1 MNTYA
6 NTIKN
11 HLYDSISE
19 LDTISSLFLQNPGKD
34 FTRIRKLDFRTMV
47 EILLTMG
54 GQNLK
59 LEIMNYFSF
68 GVNTPTASAFVQQR
82 HKILPDAFNYL
93 FHDFTKKAMSFSR
106 TFNGYRL
113 LAVDGSNLSIF
124 YNPDDTETHFPNRAN
139 AKGFN
144 HLQIN
149 ALYDICNKIFVDV
162 EIYPGRRQNERKA
175 LLQMIDRMED
185 ISDNTIIIADR
196 GYEGYHVFEYIKQK
210 NLNCLFRVKDI
221 TGNGITSSLKLP
233 HEDCF
238 DVDYRILVTRRHTKE
253 IRTNPDK
260 YKCIRKGN
268 RFDFLPVNS
277 KDTYP
282 IEFRIVRFP
291 ISEDTYEILI
301 TNLNRNDF
309 PIEKLKEIYH
319 MRWGIETAFRELKYT
334 IGLINLHSK
343 KVEFIVQEIYARLIM
358 YNFCELITLN
368 TVIKKNKGTTK
379 HMYQVN
385 YTIAIAI
392 CRHFMKYKGHEPPDI
407 EALIAKNI
415 LPVRPGRKDPRK
427 VKKQAT
433 VVSFL
438 YRIA

>member
-6 NTIKN
+6 NKIKKYLN
-11 HLYDSISE
+11 ESISE
-19 LDTISSLFLQNPGKD
+19 LDNISSLFLQNPEKD
-34 FTRIRKLDFRTMV
+34 FTRNRKLDFKTMV

-68 GVNTPTASAFVQQR
+68 DNDTPTASAFVQQR
-82 HKILPDAFNYL
+82 HKILPDAFYYL
-93 FHDFTKKAMSFSR
+93 FHDFTKKAMNSFK

-113 LAVDGSNLSIF
+113 LAVDGSSLSIF
-124 YNPDDTETHFPNRAN
+124 YNPDDADTYFPNRVN

-149 ALYDICNKIFVDV
+149 ALYDICNKVFMDV
-162 EIYPGRRQNERKA
+162 EVYSGRKQNERKA
-175 LLQMIDRMED
+175 LLHMIDRMDD
-185 ISDNTIIIADR
+185 ISDDTIIIADR
-196 GYEGYHVFEYIKQK
+196 GYESYNVFEYIKQK
-210 NLNCLFRVKDI
+210 NLNCLLRVKDI
-221 TGNGITSSLKLP
+221 NGNGITSSLKLP
-233 HEDCF
+233 DKDCF
-238 DVDYRILVTRRHTKE
+238 DVDYRILATRRRTKE
-253 IRTNPDK
+253 MLENTDK
-260 YKCIRKGN
+260 YKWFRKEN
-268 RFDFLPVNS
+268 RFDFLPINS

-301 TNLNRNDF
+301 TNLNRKEF
-309 PIEKLKEIYH
+309 PVEKLKEIYH

-334 IGLINLHSK
+334 IGLISLHSK
-343 KVEFIVQEIYARLIM
+343 KVEFIIQEIYARLIM

-368 TVIKKNKGTTK
+368 TVIKEKKGTK

-392 CRHFMKYKGHEPPDI
+392 CRHFMKYKGRKPPDI